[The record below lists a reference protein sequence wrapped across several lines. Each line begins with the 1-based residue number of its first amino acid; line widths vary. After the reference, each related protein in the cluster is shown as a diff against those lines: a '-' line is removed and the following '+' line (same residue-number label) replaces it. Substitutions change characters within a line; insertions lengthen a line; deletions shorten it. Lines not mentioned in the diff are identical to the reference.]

1 MSERIDKFNNITVK
15 DLTDSAIQLFDFT
28 KMYILTFGKET
39 KENIQ
44 RIVNKI

>member
-1 MSERIDKFNNITVK
+1 MSDRIDKFNNITVK
-15 DLTDSAIQLFDFT
+15 DLTDTAIQLFDFT
-28 KMYILTFGKET
+28 KMYIFTFGKET